1 MNESVSNKKRRT
13 IAAIYVITFMAA
25 FALSSGLFSNAM
37 PRIIEGYKLTFD
49 QASLFSI
56 FQSAGMILAT
66 ALTVLVVDRLDKNKA
81 LGLMFLLMGGFLVCI
96 GMAPPF
102 VLLLVAL
109 FLLGTVSGVLDN
121 ACAAYISDLFGDER
135 AKYISILHAFFGLG
149 SVLGPVFI
157 GTLFKMGFEW
167 NTAYTTF
174 GLVVVF
180 LALAYFV
187 TMAVIK
193 RPEPAVSGVDEAGV
207 RVKIPY
213 KKIVTSP
220 QMLVLCGMAI
230 FSAATQVFNTWLPTY
245 LNNKDAL
252 LYPVSFC
259 STIMACYSVGMII
272 SRVLNGAILRALSPR
287 KYIITMTF
295 LGALVLGAGL
305 AIDQKL
311 LWPVVSFLLGLL
323 VGAIY
328 TVQIIMAC
336 SYFPQFSATV
346 ISYAGLASSV
356 GGMLFN
362 ALAGQLAQRVSFLS
376 AMCIPV
382 AGMVGTFLLM
392 GLTRRVGSHTEA
404 VEE

>member
-1 MNESVSNKKRRT
+1 MSNKKRRT

-37 PRIIEGYKLTFD
+37 PRIIEGYELTFD

-259 STIMACYSVGMII
+259 STIMACYSVG
-272 SRVLNGAILRALSPR
+272 R
-287 KYIITMTF
+287 
-295 LGALVLGAGL
+295 
-305 AIDQKL
+305 
-311 LWPVVSFLLGLL
+311 
-323 VGAIY
+323 
-328 TVQIIMAC
+328 
-336 SYFPQFSATV
+336 
-346 ISYAGLASSV
+346 
-356 GGMLFN
+356 
-362 ALAGQLAQRVSFLS
+362 
-376 AMCIPV
+376 
-382 AGMVGTFLLM
+382 
-392 GLTRRVGSHTEA
+392 
-404 VEE
+404 